1 MLRENPWR
9 SHLNEVRSQKSEVRS
24 QKSEVRSQ
32 EYHRGISCL
41 TGRQGLSDQL
51 KIRVS
56 QDSTKD

>member
-32 EYHRGISCL
+32 KSGVP
-41 TGRQGLSDQL
+41 QGYILLDRTAGSF
-51 KIRVS
+51 
-56 QDSTKD
+56 